1 MELTFILG
9 NGFDKAIGL
18 NTGYGDFYAW
28 YSKQT
33 SENSDVSLL
42 KDTIR
47 GNETTTWAD
56 FEIGLGRFT
65 EKFTDAKR
73 FIDCFTYAR
82 SSLIQYLNNE
92 YSNAIRTKKDFLQ
105 SATYVLV
112 KLSQRA
118 DSDLT
123 DNDKKKFSILKS
135 EPMTF
140 NCISFNYTPVL
151 RDGWEEMERNAGAI
165 SSRDGWYGNYSL
177 GEMLNVHGLLDDNP
191 ILGVDNPSQIANE
204 SFRNNEEILQMMV
217 KGEIDKKLG
226 KRWREQAL
234 SIIRRSQKIY
244 VYGSSLGDTDEF
256 WWKALAQWF
265 EADITHQLALYSHP
279 KATKEEMVLES
290 ERVINNISKHLKN
303 KKLQANI
310 VIDNIKKNMT
320 VGFVYAA
327 GNITITS
334 SATAN
339 AVVVKIQE

>member
-33 SENSDVSLL
+33 SETPDISLL
-42 KDTIR
+42 KDTIK
-47 GNETTTWAD
+47 GNEETTWAD

-65 EKFTDAKR
+65 ENFTDAKR
-73 FIDCFTYAR
+73 FIDCFIYAR
-82 SSLIQYLNNE
+82 TSLIQYLTSE
-92 YSNAIRTKKDFLQ
+92 YNNAILTKKDFLK
-105 SATYVLV
+105 SATYVLIG
-112 KLSQRA
+112 LSQTA
-118 DSDLT
+118 DSDLL
-123 DNDKKKFSILKS
+123 DADKDKFSISNL

-165 SSRDGWYGNYSL
+165 SSRDEWSGNYRL

-191 ILGVDNPSQIANE
+191 ILGVDNPSQIVNE
-204 SFRNNEEILQMMV
+204 SFRSNKEILQMMV
-217 KGEIDKKLG
+217 KCEMDKKLG
-226 KRWREQAL
+226 RGWREQAL

-265 EADITHQLALYSHP
+265 EEDTTHQLALYSHP
-279 KATKEEMVLES
+279 KDTEEEIMLES
-290 ERVINNISKHLKN
+290 ERVINSISKHLKN

-334 SATAN
+334 SSTAN
-339 AVVVKIQE
+339 AVVIQVQE